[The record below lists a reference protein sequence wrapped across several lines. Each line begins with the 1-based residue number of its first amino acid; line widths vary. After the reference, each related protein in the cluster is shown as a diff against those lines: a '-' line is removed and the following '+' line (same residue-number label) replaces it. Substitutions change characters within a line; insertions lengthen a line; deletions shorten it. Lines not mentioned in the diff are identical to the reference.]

1 MEQTEMLQA
10 VLALRTQVAVEVE
23 VVMLLPPRMALAV
36 QAALASSL
44 SNTQ

>member
-23 VVMLLPPRMALAV
+23 VVMLLPPRMAQVAQAV
-36 QAALASSL
+36 QASS
-44 SNTQ
+44 S